1 MKLTINYDGHDLKME
16 EELSE
21 VLEKHG
27 FECIGSGFG
36 FGNRDM
42 EFENKEDIGLY

>member
-27 FECIGSGFG
+27 FECTGSGFG
-36 FGNRDM
+36 FGHS
-42 EFENKEDIGLY
+42 FQFSLVFSFTLP